1 MVLGPKSLGNV
12 MFKQAKKAAGVSRTI
27 ISLQKILA
35 NNLS

>member
-1 MVLGPKSLGNV
+1 MVLGPKGLGNV
-12 MFKQAKKAAGVSRTI
+12 MFKQPKKAAGVGRAI